1 MTSYEFEVG
10 AKNAVLSVVNTRYKE
25 AFTIQD
31 LSVVWMAHILGYKK
45 CVLVDNGN
53 NSRLYEVT
61 YNKGLGEFYVDVYEK
76 AQNVLIA
83 GRNIKTAAE

>member
-1 MTSYEFEVG
+1 MTSYEFEVA
-10 AKNAVLSVVNTRYKE
+10 AKNAVLSVVNPQYKE
-25 AFTIQD
+25 SFTIQD

-61 YNKGLGEFYVDVYEK
+61 YNRWASEFYVDVYEK
-76 AQNVLIA
+76 ALNVLIA